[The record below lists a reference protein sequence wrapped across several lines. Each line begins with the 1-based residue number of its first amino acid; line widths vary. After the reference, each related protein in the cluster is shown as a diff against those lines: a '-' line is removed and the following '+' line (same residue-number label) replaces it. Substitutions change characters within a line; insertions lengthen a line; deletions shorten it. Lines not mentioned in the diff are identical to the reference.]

1 MTEGKEGALQVTIP
15 SKRAV
20 TQGGGEEEAKK
31 RSRMVDTAAAAAA
44 KAKGNGCL
52 TSGDFQGAVD
62 AYTEAIGH
70 DPTDKVFYSNR
81 SAAYASMK
89 NFEKALEDGN
99 KCVELEPSF
108 SKGYGR
114 AGAALHGMG
123 QYEEAVTMYN
133 KGLEVEPG
141 SAQLKQGLEA
151 AKSAAAS
158 AGANPIAQLFNDPT
172 NLQKLASN
180 PTTLGF
186 LQQPDFVNKCDTFRP
201 VPCHANPQQSA
212 GSRDRACVTES
223 RKSRRTRPN
232 STST

>member
-1 MTEGKEGALQVTIP
+1 MTEGEEGSLQATIP

-20 TQGGGEEEAKK
+20 TQGGEEEEAKK

-44 KAKGNGCL
+44 KVKGNGCL

-81 SAAYASMK
+81 SAAHASMK
-89 NFEKALEDGN
+89 NFEKALEDGK
-99 KCVELEPSF
+99 KCVELDPSF

-123 QYEEAVTMYN
+123 QYEEAVAMYN

-158 AGANPIAQLFNDPT
+158 MGANPIAQLFSDPT

-186 LQQPDFVNKCDTFRP
+186 LQQPDFVKKCDTFRSLS
-201 VPCHANPQQSA
+201 C
-212 GSRDRACVTES
+212 RAKPRE
-223 RKSRRTRPN
+223 
-232 STST
+232 